1 MMIDGYAT
9 PYGTGT
15 GTLYSN
21 FKIYTQ
27 KADKIGSVLNFRH
40 GNIYVVP
47 VLF

>member
-9 PYGTGT
+9 PYGT

-40 GNIYVVP
+40 GNICVIP